1 MRNWEKIDDS
11 IYWFTFDFLRQPDRR
26 RIRQRMRVTFDS
38 PPTPS
43 EIKTKYLQLEKT
55 ARVQQLRKGLKTDA
69 KLDETG
75 GE

>member
-1 MRNWEKIDDS
+1 
-11 IYWFTFDFLRQPDRR
+11 
-26 RIRQRMRVTFDS
+26 MRVTFDS